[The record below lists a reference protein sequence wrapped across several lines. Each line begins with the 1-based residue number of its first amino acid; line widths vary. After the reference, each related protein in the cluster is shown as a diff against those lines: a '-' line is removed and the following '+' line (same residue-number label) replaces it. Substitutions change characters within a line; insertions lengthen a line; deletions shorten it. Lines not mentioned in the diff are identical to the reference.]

1 MQIAERVTTRAVV
14 LVKSLVSTN
23 VLQHHQAIDQ
33 DSERVILGLWVDACD
48 KRNGLGVGH
57 VRMFHEMGKRIH

>member
-33 DSERVILGLWVDACD
+33 DSERVILGLWVDAFGP
-48 KRNGLGVGH
+48 NGTGWALD
-57 VRMFHEMGKRIH
+57 M